1 MYAEDYIE
9 SLAERGQ
16 YHFTTEAVQQAV
28 NANGAAVRAQL
39 RRLRER
45 GKIATPFRTFQ
56 VIMMPEHRL
65 MGCVPAEYFIHPLMT
80 FLGDAYYLCLLSAAE
95 RYGAAHQRPQVT
107 QVMVPRSRADIRC
120 GLVHVQFI
128 TRSEVA
134 EMPTV
139 MLPGPRGMLHYSNPE
154 VTALEL
160 VGHPSYGGGLDNI
173 ATVLSEL
180 TEAMD
185 PERLLHASS
194 INPIG
199 WSQRLGYLLELVGA
213 DQLASVLEES
223 VGMNAHSYI
232 PLRRADSVT
241 GASRSAKWKLIINA
255 DVEPDL

>member
-16 YHFTTEAVQQAV
+16 YHFTTESVKEAV
-28 NANGAAVRAQL
+28 NANDAAVRAQL

-56 VIMMPEHRL
+56 VIIMPEHRL
-65 MGCVPAEYFIHPLMT
+65 MGCVPAEYFIHHLMR
-80 FLGDAYYLCLLSAAE
+80 FLGEPYYLCLLSAAE
-95 RYGAAHQRPQVT
+95 RHGAAHQRPQMT
-107 QVMVPRSRADIRC
+107 QVMVRKNRPDIEC
-120 GLVHVQFI
+120 GMVHVKFI
-128 TRSEVA
+128 ARSEVA
-134 EMPTV
+134 EMPSV
-139 MLPGPRGMLHYSNPE
+139 LLPGPRGMLCYSTPE

-213 DQLASVLEES
+213 NQLASVLEEP
-223 VGMNAHSYI
+223 VNAAAHSYI
-232 PLRRADSVT
+232 PLRRSDSVA